1 MVCHHTANFGGY
13 RHYGSGGIL
22 VLICRVILQDN
33 MSQELHDFL
42 SRSNPGN
49 SR

>member
-13 RHYGSGGIL
+13 RHRGSGGIL

-33 MSQELHDFL
+33 MSQELCDFL